1 MRRLA
6 LALVAAPVL
15 GLALG
20 GCATP
25 PTGPVQVTR
34 FVAQPALERLGS
46 GTIFV
51 ETAPGEGGNEDNLR
65 IYKAAVARE
74 LVALGYRETSRE
86 EAGQVAQV
94 RLSRS
99 LIAAPTSSRGPV
111 SVGVGGSTGSYG
123 GGVGLGIGFSL
134 GGGKAKEQ
142 VSTRLEV
149 RINDAL
155 TGQSLWEGRAL
166 FDVASTA
173 LLADS
178 AQNASVMAD
187 ALFKDFPGN
196 NGETVEVPVAK

>member
-1 MRRLA
+1 MRPIA
-6 LALVAAPVL
+6 LALVAALIV
-15 GLALG
+15 G
-20 GCATP
+20 GCALP

-34 FVAQPALERLGS
+34 FVAQPALERLGQ

-51 ETAPGEGGNEDNLR
+51 ETAPGEGGNEENLR
-65 IYKAAVARE
+65 TYKAAVARQ
-74 LVALGYRETSRE
+74 LVTLGYRETSRE
-86 EAGQVAQV
+86 NAAQMAQV

-99 LIAAPTSSRGPV
+99 LVAAPTASRSPV

-123 GGVGLGIGFSL
+123 GGVGLGIGFNL

-178 AQNASVMAD
+178 AQNASVMAE
-187 ALFKDFPGN
+187 ALFKEFPGN
-196 NGETVEVPVAK
+196 DGETVEVPVAK

>member
-6 LALVAAPVL
+6 FALVASPVL
-15 GLALG
+15 GLALA

-34 FVAQPALERLGS
+34 FVAQPAVERLGQ

-51 ETAPGEGGNEDNLR
+51 EAAAGEDRDAPALLP
-65 IYKAAVARE
+65 YKAAVARE
-74 LVALGYRETSRE
+74 LVALGYRETARND
-86 EAGQVAQV
+86 ADHVAQI
-94 RLSRS
+94 RLSQS
-99 LIAAPTSSRGPV
+99 VVAAPSARSPV

-123 GGVGLGIGFSL
+123 GGVGLGIGFNL
-134 GGGKAKEQ
+134 GGGKAREQ
-142 VSTRLEV
+142 LSTRLEV

-196 NGETVEVPVAK
+196 DGETVEVPVAK